1 MKRVYMICLTIMSCI
16 LFSGCGYIVMGI
28 EHNKRVNLAKA
39 ERQSALNCANTTMAC
54 YQLSGAS
61 ETKFIFTRYNLDDSD
76 ICRRNKFYDNEFYGA
91 RMKIARQKATKNGTL
106 EQIEQCLKSIDKIIA
121 KENEC
126 KKDDID
132 CYNEA
137 SESYLAHQKSLEP
150 KLKNVKFSCSR
161 EDEMMEKYG
170 PKFDKDIKQY
180 ALDLIKFKPIVSKD
194 IMEDIDMANLT
205 KELKQYDIDSDI
217 IQSTL
222 DSLKNNSV
230 CMYKMKYYVG
240 DLNNLDGFKKSG
252 TLASKIS
259 KGYDDFIQKIK
270 SILIKQKIEKNPL
283 PNIVI
288 IQINSYD
295 SSLVFF
301 EYVESIND
309 KLTQINKKIKDTTNM
324 KMSSKSSLLVEKHE
338 NEAMLKFLEEK

>member
-16 LFSGCGYIVMGI
+16 LFSGCGYIVMEI

-39 ERQSALNCANTTMAC
+39 ERQSALNCANATMAC

-61 ETKFIFTRYNLDDSD
+61 ETRFIFTRYNLDDSD

-106 EQIEQCLKSIDKIIA
+106 EQIEQCLKPIDEIIA

-126 KKDDID
+126 ETDDAD
-132 CYNEA
+132 CYNEV

-161 EDEMMEKYG
+161 ADEMMEKYG

-180 ALDLIKFKPIVSKD
+180 ALDLIKFKSIVSKD

-205 KELKQYDIDSDI
+205 KELNKYDLDDRV
-217 IQSTL
+217 IQKTL
-222 DSLKNNSV
+222 DNQINGAWCV
-230 CMYKMKYYVG
+230 YKMEYYAG
-240 DLNNLDGFKKSG
+240 DLNKLEGFKRSG

-259 KGYDDFIQKIK
+259 KGYDDFIKQIK
-270 SILIKQKIEKNPL
+270 RGDDL
-283 PNIVI
+283 PNVI
-288 IQINSYD
+288 IAPRMSAKA
-295 SSLVFF
+295 
-301 EYVESIND
+301 IND
-309 KLTQINKKIKDTTNM
+309 GLIEIDKNIKKAVKEEDKLMYPANLSKQIEIAEWIVAKY
-324 KMSSKSSLLVEKHE
+324 EY
-338 NEAMLKFLEEK
+338 EAMLKFLEEK